1 MNAPLHSR
9 RNPKVQHVRRLL
21 RSARARRE
29 AGQFVAEGV
38 RLAEEAL
45 RAGWRPAWVLFSAA
59 ISDRGQAVVAAFQQ
73 QGVPVFAASPEVMQ
87 AASATETPQGVLL
100 VLPQQTLPWPS
111 ETDFLLVLDSVRD
124 PGNVGTILRTAWAA
138 GVQGVLLS
146 PDCADPFNPKVV
158 RAGMG
163 AHFHLPL
170 RRALWEDLLPLMKGK
185 TCFLA
190 AGGEGVPYTAADFCQ
205 PLALIVGGEAHGA
218 GEAARQAATQA
229 VHIPMPGGAESLNA
243 AVAAGVLMFEVVRQ
257 RQGERPPLRHQP

>member
-1 MNAPLHSR
+1 MSAAVVRSR

-21 RSARARRE
+21 RSARVRRE
-29 AGQFVAEGV
+29 AGEFVAEGV

-45 RAGWRPAWVLFSAA
+45 AAGWLPAWVLFAA
-59 ISDRGQAVVAAFQQ
+59 EIGARGRAVVEAFRRR
-73 QGVPVFAASPEVMQ
+73 GVPVFAASAEVMQ

-100 VLPQQTLPWPS
+100 VLPQRALPWPT
-111 ETDFLLVLDSVRD
+111 EADFLLVLDGVRD
-124 PGNVGTILRTAWAA
+124 PGNVGTMLRTAWAA

-170 RRALWEDLLPLMKGK
+170 RRAPWEALVPLLEGK
-185 TCFLA
+185 ARFLA
-190 AGGEGVPYTAADFCQ
+190 AGGEGIPYSAADFRR
-205 PLALIVGGEAHGA
+205 PLALIVGGEARGA
-218 GEAARQAATQA
+218 GEAARRAATQT
-229 VHIPMPGGAESLNA
+229 VHIPMPGAAESLNA

-257 RQGERPPLRHQP
+257 RGNADKSTD

>member
-1 MNAPLHSR
+1 MTVSPEIRSR

-21 RSARARRE
+21 RSARARRD

-45 RAGWRPAWVLFSAA
+45 AAGWRPEWVLFSPDAGA
-59 ISDRGQAVVAAFQQ
+59 RGLAVVEAFRQ
-73 QGVPVFAASPEVMQ
+73 QGVPVLSATPEVMQ
-87 AASATETPQGVLL
+87 AASATETPQGVVL
-100 VLPQQTLPWPS
+100 VLPLPALHWP
-111 ETDFLLVLDSVRD
+111 ENTDFLLVLDGVRD
-124 PGNVGTILRTAWAA
+124 PGNVGTMLRTAWAA
-138 GVQGVLLS
+138 GAQGVLLS

-170 RRALWEDLLPLMKGK
+170 RRAQWETLMPLLEGK
-185 TCFLA
+185 ARFLA
-190 AGGEGVPYTAADFCQ
+190 AGGEGIPYTAADFRQ

-218 GEAARQAATQA
+218 GQAARQAATQA
-229 VHIPMPGGAESLNA
+229 VHIPMPGAAESLNA

-257 RQGERPPLRHQP
+257 RG